1 MTPLYRVV
9 SDLDPNQTLLR
20 AVIQGGQITLLVTA
34 LLWLLSIYDAILVAR
49 HTRTRAR

>member
-1 MTPLYRVV
+1 V

-49 HTRTRAR
+49 HTRMRAR